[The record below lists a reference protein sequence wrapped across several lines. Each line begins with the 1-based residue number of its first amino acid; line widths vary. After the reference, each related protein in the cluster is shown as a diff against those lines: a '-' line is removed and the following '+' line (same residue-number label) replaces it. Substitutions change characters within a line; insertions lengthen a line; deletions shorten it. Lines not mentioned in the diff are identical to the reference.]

1 MCYVSRETMLPAVVE
16 AVTNYDGK
24 VWILLDGDG
33 LVIFFGTP
41 VN

>member
-24 VWILLDGDG
+24 VWIALGS
-33 LVIFFGTP
+33 
-41 VN
+41 